1 MGDDHPPPSAGPARR
16 ASPPDPAAELAF
28 PGAAKL
34 ELDELLEQLVAR
46 ARDVQDTQG
55 RLRALL
61 RANLKVARGIDEGD
75 VLRRLVDAARELV
88 NARYAAVG
96 EVRDGDLVQFV
107 HAGMDEGTAAR
118 IGRIPEGKG
127 LLGLLVQ
134 HPQRLRLSDLAEH
147 PYSAGFPEHHPPM
160 RSFLGVPVRVRD
172 RVFGHLYL
180 TDKQGAEE
188 FTAEDED
195 LLAALAVAAGIAIEN
210 AHLYVESRQRQR
222 WQAAMVEIITQ
233 LLTGSDLDQTL
244 RQMVR
249 LALCASD
256 ADGAGVT
263 VPTDDPGLLR
273 VAAAAGNFCR
283 WQGEVFPKEWSAS
296 AIALHERR
304 PVLVTDL
311 RDDPRIRIAGHCP
324 DEVGAALIAPVAA
337 EGRAAGAL
345 IVSKFPENGSFD
357 GADLD
362 MISGFAAQAA
372 LVLELAEARR
382 DNERLRLLEDRERIG
397 SDLQHSVIQR
407 LFGLGLSIQAIA
419 ARVADRGLERLITDR
434 VEEIDEIIRDIR
446 ETVFALRA
454 SAR

>member
-1 MGDDHPPPSAGPARR
+1 
-16 ASPPDPAAELAF
+16 LAF

-61 RANLKVARGIDEGD
+61 RANLKVARGIDERD

-88 NARYAAVG
+88 HARYAAVG
-96 EVRDGDLVQFV
+96 EVRDGHLIQFV
-107 HAGMDEGTAAR
+107 HTGMDDATVAR

-127 LLGLLVQ
+127 LLGVLVE
-134 HPQRLRLSDLAEH
+134 HPQRLRLRDLAEH
-147 PYSAGFPEHHPPM
+147 PGSAGFPEHHPPM

-172 RVFGHLYL
+172 RVFGTLYL
-180 TDKQGAEE
+180 TDRQGAEE

-210 AHLYVESRQRQR
+210 ANLYVESRRRQR
-222 WQAAMVEIITQ
+222 WQAAMVELTAQ
-233 LLTGSDLDQTL
+233 LLTGSDLDQAL

-249 LALCASD
+249 HALRASD
-256 ADGAGVT
+256 ADGASVE

-273 VAAAAGNFCR
+273 VAAAEGIFR
-283 WQGEVFPKEWSAS
+283 PWQGEVFPLEGSAS

-304 PVLVTDL
+304 AALVADL
-311 RDDPRIRIAGHCP
+311 SSDARIRIAGHCL
-324 DEVGAALIAPVAA
+324 DEVGAAVIAPVAG

-345 IVSKFPENGSFD
+345 IVSRFRENGSFD
-357 GADLD
+357 SADLD
-362 MISGFAAQAA
+362 MIGGFAAQAA
-372 LVLELAEARR
+372 LVLELAEARC

-419 ARVADRGLERLITDR
+419 GRVVDPEVEQFITDR